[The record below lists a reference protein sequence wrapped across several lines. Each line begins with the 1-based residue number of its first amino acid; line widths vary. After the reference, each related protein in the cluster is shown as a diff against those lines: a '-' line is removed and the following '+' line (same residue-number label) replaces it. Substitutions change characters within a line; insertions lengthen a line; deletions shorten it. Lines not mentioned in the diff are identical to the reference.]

1 MISVKNIFKIII
13 LFICSL
19 ILLSCSTTGGINDF
33 YESNFSENE
42 LPPECYLNEGEEP
55 KVYYSSDISSDINL
69 LKSNYYQILGYSTFN
84 GPAQGDELTQNVKNM
99 CKLKKAQIGI
109 YNYEYT
115 DTRHVV
121 YSLYGGGVSSY
132 NIKRYDYTVVLFVT
146 LPIWYIQNQRSGF
159 EVKDL
164 DQNSRIA
171 LQRNT
176 GAVIDVV
183 YNKSNAFYAN
193 VIRNDVLVE
202 INGVPIGC
210 ADDYYNFIRNYSGNT
225 FLLKVIRNGQQLSI
239 NY

>member
-1 MISVKNIFKIII
+1 MISVKNNPLLIFAFLPL
-13 LFICSL
+13 LFIGCAS
-19 ILLSCSTTGGINDF
+19 TGGIEDW
-33 YESNFSENE
+33 YKSNFAENE
-42 LPPECYLNEGEEP
+42 LSPECYLQEGEEP
-55 KVYYSSDISSDINL
+55 KVYYSSDIYSDINL

-84 GPAQGDELTQNVKNM
+84 GPAQSEDLTNNVKNM
-99 CKLKKAQIGI
+99 CKLKKAQIGL

-115 DTRHVV
+115 DTRNGWTQYGS
-121 YSLYGGGVSSY
+121 YS
-132 NIKRYDYTVVLFVT
+132 IKRYDYTVVLFVS
-146 LPIWYIQNQRSGF
+146 LPTWYIQNQRSGF

-164 DQNSRIA
+164 DQNSRMT

-193 VIRNDVLVE
+193 VIRSDVLVE

-210 ADDYYNFIRNYSGNT
+210 ADDYYSFIRNYTGTT
-225 FLLKVIRNGQQLSI
+225 FSLKLIRNGQVVNI